1 MKILDIIYV
10 LIMSVIEGIT
20 EWLPISSTAHLILAS
35 KFLEFMRNN
44 TLFTIDFLEVFDVVI
59 QFGAVLSVLVIFG
72 KDFMSFKSGKKEKF
86 SLLGKVVIATI
97 PAIIFGLF
105 LDDNINKLFFNLKTI
120 SITLIF
126 YGVVFLLIEKYFKNK
141 NAINDVCQITYL
153 KALYIGL
160 IQVLAII
167 PGTSRSGITIIAGLL
182 FSLDR
187 KTAATFSFYLSMP
200 IILGASS
207 LKIFK
212 YVIYNSF
219 TINQIVILLIGVLG
233 SFLVSLFVIKLLISF
248 TSKHTFKGFAYY
260 RIVLGIT
267 IIICLLLNLI

>member
-59 QFGAVLSVLVIFG
+59 QFGAVLPVLVIFG

-212 YVIYNSF
+212 YVVYDSF
-219 TINQIVILLIGVLG
+219 TINQIIILLIGVLG
-233 SFLVSLFVIKLLISF
+233 SFLVSLFVIKFLISF

>member
-35 KFLEFMRNN
+35 KILEFMRND

-72 KDFMSFKSGKKEKF
+72 KDFMSFKSEKKEKF
-86 SLLGKVVIATI
+86 CLLGKVIIATI

-187 KTAATFSFYLSMP
+187 KTAATFSFYLSIP

-212 YVIYNSF
+212 YVVYDSF
-219 TINQIVILLIGVLG
+219 TINQIIILLIGVFG
-233 SFLVSLFVIKLLISF
+233 SFLVSLFVIKFLISF